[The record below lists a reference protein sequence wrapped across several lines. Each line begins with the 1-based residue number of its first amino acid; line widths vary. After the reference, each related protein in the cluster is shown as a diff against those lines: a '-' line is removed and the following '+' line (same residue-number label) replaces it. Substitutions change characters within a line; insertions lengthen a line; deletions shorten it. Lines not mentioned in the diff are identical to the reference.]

1 MRKTFFSKISFMLIA
16 ILLMWLKTYAV
27 YKTSFHIKI
36 DNLTQEFILF
46 INPLSFLLLIF
57 GLSLFL
63 KGKNR
68 NRYIIAMSCLVTFV
82 LLANMVF
89 YRFYN
94 DFLTIPVLFQ
104 TSNMGDLGSSI
115 GTLLEPTDL
124 LLAVDIAV
132 LIWLHI
138 RQKAFQSDIPSSK
151 NERAAYFLFVA
162 SVYFFNLGLSEAE
175 RPQLLTRSFDR
186 EMLVKN
192 ISLFNFHIY
201 DGSSVKAIRT
211 ESVGRQQQPDGD

>member
-138 RQKAFQSDIPSSK
+138 RQK
-151 NERAAYFLFVA
+151 
-162 SVYFFNLGLSEAE
+162 
-175 RPQLLTRSFDR
+175 
-186 EMLVKN
+186 
-192 ISLFNFHIY
+192 LFNRTFPQRKMNGRLIFCSLLLFI
-201 DGSSVKAIRT
+201 SSTWACLRRKDL
-211 ESVGRQQQPDGD
+211 SY